1 MQLLANFKKILC
13 MGFRAI
19 LNFRKREV
27 SSPNIPEKKIKNTI
41 IFVLICSQQ
50 AFTVQSSVV
59 SHSKEEKMYF
69 TERNT
74 LAPTRPYLFITVIN
88 LHIFCINYLPTFDLK
103 TGKIKIERRFKTEMK
118 CFSGYG
124 EKTHK
129 RTLQKNKMQ
138 IEYYFFEKLFQTD
151 PPNLT

>member
-19 LNFRKREV
+19 LNFRKREG

-59 SHSKEEKMYF
+59 SHLKEEKMYF

-74 LAPTRPYLFITVIN
+74 
-88 LHIFCINYLPTFDLK
+88 
-103 TGKIKIERRFKTEMK
+103 
-118 CFSGYG
+118 
-124 EKTHK
+124 
-129 RTLQKNKMQ
+129 
-138 IEYYFFEKLFQTD
+138 
-151 PPNLT
+151 